1 MRWRRVAAIAS
12 GIDSAD
18 AKAERPFEFQPPH
31 AARRTPDAAPLGPGA
46 TTPRTHR
53 HAYAHPRKKCRRH
66 MPCLEIFG
74 GVATAVSRTTRPHP
88 TIFRDTTV
96 HRIEH
101 WGLGSH
107 LWGKSLRLQL
117 IVNSLSQRPALLFD
131 PFDNRGVLE
140 LPCQSLAF
148 LLVPLTVIRP
158 QPLQH
163 LESASLCR

>member
-1 MRWRRVAAIAS
+1 MHFVFFSATQKGWQGNRQSNGRGGRRS
-12 GIDSAD
+12 LGL
-18 AKAERPFEFQPPH
+18 PH
-31 AARRTPDAAPLGPGA
+31 WIYTPQTTPAAPLSTVLNFGA
-46 TTPRTHR
+46 ARQNYLSR
-53 HAYAHPRKKCRRH
+53 AHC
-66 MPCLEIFG
+66 
-74 GVATAVSRTTRPHP
+74 
-88 TIFRDTTV
+88 
-96 HRIEH
+96 
-101 WGLGSH
+101 LGSH
-107 LWGKSLRLQL
+107 FWGKSLRLQL